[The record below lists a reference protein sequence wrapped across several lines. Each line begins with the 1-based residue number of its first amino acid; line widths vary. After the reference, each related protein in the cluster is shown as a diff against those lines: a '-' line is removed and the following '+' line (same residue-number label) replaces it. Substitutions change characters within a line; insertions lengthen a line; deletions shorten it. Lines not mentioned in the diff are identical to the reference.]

1 MEDICENIN
10 KKYEII
16 EKKGSGA
23 TSVVFLVKD
32 STTKKLYA
40 AKVLKKQSICFNDEI
55 EILNALK
62 NTENEENQ
70 YILNL
75 ENNGTGDVV
84 RKGNVFKEKQ
94 YIILEYASKGSLFN
108 YIRQYEQGLKK
119 EYAKVIFTKIL
130 RGVLCCHN
138 KGICH
143 RDLKLENILLDE
155 NFNPKIAD
163 FGFATYNTGKLIDPK
178 GTPGYAAPELYKE
191 KKLYDGYKADIFS
204 LGVILFNLYTG
215 NRPFIEP
222 SKKDDFY
229 QYIMD
234 EDYKNYWK
242 NITPGLKGIKDLKD
256 FENFKDLYNKM
267 ISYNPKK
274 RPTIIEILK
283 SEWLKEIR
291 VLNEDQ
297 LQKLEE
303 EIIEEFLRI
312 EPKVNN
318 VLKLRAELYPIDSLD
333 CDRGIGDE
341 DEDNSKKYF
350 DLSLK
355 PEYAK
360 TGLGMNFIKIE
371 GNLSPAD
378 FMNKLAN
385 KIKQKFKNNCKI
397 DGSKGALKFNITFEE
412 ENLNE
417 LQEKLDE
424 LDIEENEEINENLF
438 KKDCVMKCKLYESLN
453 GRHFLKFSKK
463 SGYLNDYYNNLVIII
478 SLVKEIIYK

>member
-1 MEDICENIN
+1 
-10 KKYEII
+10 
-16 EKKGSGA
+16 
-23 TSVVFLVKD
+23 
-32 STTKKLYA
+32 
-40 AKVLKKQSICFNDEI
+40 
-55 EILNALK
+55 
-62 NTENEENQ
+62 
-70 YILNL
+70 
-75 ENNGTGDVV
+75 
-84 RKGNVFKEKQ
+84 
-94 YIILEYASKGSLFN
+94 
-108 YIRQYEQGLKK
+108 
-119 EYAKVIFTKIL
+119 
-130 RGVLCCHN
+130 
-138 KGICH
+138 
-143 RDLKLENILLDE
+143 
-155 NFNPKIAD
+155 
-163 FGFATYNTGKLIDPK
+163 
-178 GTPGYAAPELYKE
+178 
-191 KKLYDGYKADIFS
+191 
-204 LGVILFNLYTG
+204 
-215 NRPFIEP
+215 
-222 SKKDDFY
+222 
-229 QYIMD
+229 
-234 EDYKNYWK
+234 
-242 NITPGLKGIKDLKD
+242 
-256 FENFKDLYNKM
+256 M
-267 ISYNPKK
+267 ISYKPKK

-291 VLNEDQ
+291 ILNEDQ

-333 CDRGIGDE
+333 CDRGNGDE

-385 KIKQKFKNNCKI
+385 KIKQKFKDNCKI
-397 DGSKGALKFNITFEE
+397 DESKEALKFNITFEE

-453 GRHFLKFSKK
+453 GGHFLKFSKK
-463 SGYLNDYYNNLVIII
+463 SGYLEDYYNNLKIII
-478 SLVKEIIYK
+478 SLVKEIPYIIN